1 MFFKTRARKKK
12 WLTEPV
18 EILPFPN
25 QTLRKKATPA
35 KTVAPIPISIV
46 PQEVKPVVLT
56 APAGSVDAS
65 HISIKKIL
73 EDQNKNEPSISKES
87 TLRESFTQDQ
97 LKMFWKRFAFQM
109 KESSM
114 ETFYNALIKRE
125 PVFINDETFA
135 IEVDNTVQIDY
146 INPLLNDFVSY
157 LRQNLKNFSIK
168 VELKLTDDPMKEVK
182 YLTGKD
188 KFAAMARKNT
198 NLHKLKNLF
207 NLDIEF

>member
-18 EILPFPN
+18 DILPFPN
-25 QTLRKKATPA
+25 QTLRKKVTPS
-35 KTVAPIPISIV
+35 KTVASVPISIV
-46 PQEVKPVVLT
+46 SQEVKPVVLST
-56 APAGSVDAS
+56 PAGSVDAP

-73 EDQNKNEPSISKES
+73 EDQNKNEPSLSKENEE
-87 TLRESFTQDQ
+87 REPFTRDQ

-109 KESSM
+109 KENSM

-125 PVFINDETFA
+125 PVFLDDEKLA
-135 IEVDNTVQIDY
+135 IEVDNNVQIDY
-146 INPLLNDFVSY
+146 INPHLNDFVSF
-157 LRQNLKNFSIK
+157 LRKNLKNYSIS

>member
-1 MFFKTRARKKK
+1 MFFETRARKKK
-12 WLTEPV
+12 WLTERV
-18 EILPFPN
+18 DILPFPN

-35 KTVAPIPISIV
+35 KTVASVPISIV
-46 PQEVKPVVLT
+46 PQEVKPVVLS
-56 APAGSVDAS
+56 APAGSVDAP

-73 EDQNKNEPSISKES
+73 EDQIKNDPTLTKENEEREP
-87 TLRESFTQDQ
+87 FTRDQ

-109 KESSM
+109 KENSM

-125 PVFINDETFA
+125 PVFLDDEKFA
-135 IEVDNTVQIDY
+135 IEVDNNVQIEY
-146 INPLLNDFVSY
+146 INPHLNDFVSF
-157 LRQNLKNFSIK
+157 LRKSLKNYSIS
-168 VELKLTDDPMKEVK
+168 VEMRLTEDSMQEVK

>member
-12 WLTEPV
+12 WLTERV
-18 EILPFPN
+18 DILPFPN

-35 KTVAPIPISIV
+35 KTVASVPVSIV
-46 PQEVKPVVLT
+46 PQEVKPVVLST
-56 APAGSVDAS
+56 PAGSVDAP

-73 EDQNKNEPSISKES
+73 EDQNKNEPSLSKEN
-87 TLRESFTQDQ
+87 EEKEPFTRDQ

-109 KESSM
+109 KENSM

-125 PVFINDETFA
+125 PVFLDDEKLA
-135 IEVDNTVQIDY
+135 IEVDNNVQIDY
-146 INPLLNDFVSY
+146 INPHLNDFVSF
-157 LRQNLKNFSIK
+157 LRKNLKNYSISL
-168 VELKLTDDPMKEVK
+168 ELRLTDDPMKEVK

>member
-1 MFFKTRARKKK
+1 LFFKTRARKKK

-18 EILPFPN
+18 DILPFPN
-25 QTLRKKATPA
+25 QTLRKKVTPS
-35 KTVAPIPISIV
+35 KTVASVPISIV
-46 PQEVKPVVLT
+46 SQEVKPVVLST
-56 APAGSVDAS
+56 PAGSVDAP

-73 EDQNKNEPSISKES
+73 EDQNKNEPSLSKENEE
-87 TLRESFTQDQ
+87 REPFTRDQ

-109 KESSM
+109 KENSM

-125 PVFINDETFA
+125 PVFLDDEKLV
-135 IEVDNTVQIDY
+135 IEVDNNVQIDY
-146 INPLLNDFVSY
+146 INPHLNDFVSF
-157 LRQNLKNFSIK
+157 LRKNLKNYSIS
-168 VELKLTDDPMKEVK
+168 VELRLTDDPMKEVK

>member
-12 WLTEPV
+12 WLTERV
-18 EILPFPN
+18 DILPFPN
-25 QTLRKKATPA
+25 QTLRKKPTPA
-35 KTVAPIPISIV
+35 KTVVSVPVSIV
-46 PQEVKPVVLT
+46 PQEVKPVILSV
-56 APAGSVDAS
+56 PAGSVDAP

-73 EDQNKNEPSISKES
+73 EDQIKNEPSLSKENEE
-87 TLRESFTQDQ
+87 REPFTRDQ

-109 KESSM
+109 KENSM

-125 PVFINDETFA
+125 PVFLDDEKLA
-135 IEVDNTVQIDY
+135 IEVDNNVQIDY
-146 INPLLNDFVSY
+146 INPHLNDFVSF
-157 LRQNLKNFSIK
+157 LRKNLKNYSIS
-168 VELKLTDDPMKEVK
+168 VELKLTDDPMNEVK

>member
-1 MFFKTRARKKK
+1 MFFETRARKKK
-12 WLTEPV
+12 WLTERV
-18 EILPFPN
+18 DILPFPN

-35 KTVAPIPISIV
+35 KTVASVPVSIV
-46 PQEVKPVVLT
+46 PQEVKPVVLS
-56 APAGSVDAS
+56 APAGSVDAP

-73 EDQNKNEPSISKES
+73 EDQIKNDPTLTKENEEREP
-87 TLRESFTQDQ
+87 FTRDQ

-109 KESSM
+109 KENSM

-125 PVFINDETFA
+125 PVFLDDEKLA
-135 IEVDNTVQIDY
+135 IEVDNNVQVEY
-146 INPLLNDFVSY
+146 INPHLNDFVSF
-157 LRQNLKNFSIK
+157 LRKNLKNYSIS
-168 VELKLTDDPMKEVK
+168 VEMRLTEDSMQEVK

>member
-1 MFFKTRARKKK
+1 MFFETRARKKK
-12 WLTEPV
+12 WLTERV
-18 EILPFPN
+18 DILPFPN

-35 KTVAPIPISIV
+35 KTVASVPDSIV
-46 PQEVKPVVLT
+46 PQEVKPVVLS
-56 APAGSVDAS
+56 APAGSVDAP

-73 EDQNKNEPSISKES
+73 EDQIKNDPTLTKENEEREP
-87 TLRESFTQDQ
+87 FTRDQ

-109 KESSM
+109 KENSM

-125 PVFINDETFA
+125 PVFLDDEKLA
-135 IEVDNTVQIDY
+135 IEVDNNVQIDY
-146 INPLLNDFVSY
+146 INPHLNDFVSF
-157 LRQNLKNFSIK
+157 LRKNLKNYSIS

-198 NLHKLKNLF
+198 NLHKLKILF

>member
-1 MFFKTRARKKK
+1 LFFKTRARKKK

-25 QTLRKKATPA
+25 QTLRKKVTPA

-46 PQEVKPVVLT
+46 PQEVKPVVLS

-87 TLRESFTQDQ
+87 ALRESFTHDQ

-109 KESSM
+109 KENSM

>member
-1 MFFKTRARKKK
+1 LFFETRARKKK
-12 WLTEPV
+12 WLTERV
-18 EILPFPN
+18 DILPFPN

-35 KTVAPIPISIV
+35 KTVASVPVSIV
-46 PQEVKPVVLT
+46 PQEVKPVVLS
-56 APAGSVDAS
+56 APAGSVDAP

-73 EDQNKNEPSISKES
+73 EDQIKNDPTLTKENEEREP
-87 TLRESFTQDQ
+87 FTRDQ

-109 KESSM
+109 KENSM

-125 PVFINDETFA
+125 PVFLDDEKLA
-135 IEVDNTVQIDY
+135 IEVDNNVQIDY
-146 INPLLNDFVSY
+146 INPHLNDFVSF
-157 LRQNLKNFSIK
+157 LRKNLKNYSIS

-198 NLHKLKNLF
+198 NLHKLKILF

>member
-1 MFFKTRARKKK
+1 LFFKTRARKKK
-12 WLTEPV
+12 WLTERV
-18 EILPFPN
+18 DILPFPN

-135 IEVDNTVQIDY
+135 IDVYNTVQIDY

-168 VELKLTDDPMKEVK
+168 VELKLTDDPMKEVGVCQSHGR
-182 YLTGKD
+182 YIHFFFFFFFCLV
-188 KFAAMARKNT
+188 MCM
-198 NLHKLKNLF
+198 KL
-207 NLDIEF
+207 

>member
-18 EILPFPN
+18 DILPFPN
-25 QTLRKKATPA
+25 QTLRKKVAPA
-35 KTVAPIPISIV
+35 KTVASVPISIL
-46 PQEVKPVVLT
+46 PQEIKPVVLST
-56 APAGSVDAS
+56 PAGSVDAP

-73 EDQNKNEPSISKES
+73 EDQNKNEPSLSKENEE
-87 TLRESFTQDQ
+87 REPFTRDQ

-109 KESSM
+109 KENSM

-125 PVFINDETFA
+125 PVFLDDEKLA
-135 IEVDNTVQIDY
+135 IEVDNNVQIDY
-146 INPLLNDFVSY
+146 INPHLNDFVSF
-157 LRQNLKNFSIK
+157 LRKNLKNYSIS
-168 VELKLTDDPMKEVK
+168 VELRLTDDPMKEVK

>member
-12 WLTEPV
+12 WLTERV
-18 EILPFPN
+18 DILPFPN
-25 QTLRKKATPA
+25 QTLRKKPTPT
-35 KTVAPIPISIV
+35 KTVASVPVSIV
-46 PQEVKPVVLT
+46 PQEVKPVVLS
-56 APAGSVDAS
+56 APAGSVDAP

-73 EDQNKNEPSISKES
+73 EDQIKNDPTLTKENEEREP
-87 TLRESFTQDQ
+87 FTRDQ

-109 KESSM
+109 KENSM

-125 PVFINDETFA
+125 PVFLDDEKLA
-135 IEVDNTVQIDY
+135 IEVDNNVQVEY
-146 INPLLNDFVSY
+146 INPHLNDFVSF
-157 LRQNLKNFSIK
+157 LRKNLKNYSIS
-168 VELKLTDDPMKEVK
+168 VEMRLTEDSMQEVK

>member
-18 EILPFPN
+18 DILPFPN
-25 QTLRKKATPA
+25 QTLRKKVAPA
-35 KTVAPIPISIV
+35 KTVASVPISIL
-46 PQEVKPVVLT
+46 PQEIKPIVLST
-56 APAGSVDAS
+56 PAGSVDAP

-73 EDQNKNEPSISKES
+73 EDQNKNEPSLSKENEE
-87 TLRESFTQDQ
+87 REPFTRDQ

-109 KESSM
+109 KENSM

-125 PVFINDETFA
+125 PVFLDDEKLA
-135 IEVDNTVQIDY
+135 IEVDNNVQIDY
-146 INPLLNDFVSY
+146 INPHLNDFVSF
-157 LRQNLKNFSIK
+157 LRKNLKNYSIS

>member
-1 MFFKTRARKKK
+1 MFFETRARKKK
-12 WLTEPV
+12 WLTERV
-18 EILPFPN
+18 DILPFPN
-25 QTLRKKATPA
+25 QTLRKKPTLT
-35 KTVAPIPISIV
+35 KTVASVPVSIV
-46 PQEVKPVVLT
+46 PQEVKPVVLS
-56 APAGSVDAS
+56 APAGSVDAP

-73 EDQNKNEPSISKES
+73 EDQIKNDPTLSKENEE
-87 TLRESFTQDQ
+87 REPFTRDQ

-109 KESSM
+109 KENSM

-125 PVFINDETFA
+125 PVFLDDEKLA
-135 IEVDNTVQIDY
+135 IEVDNNVQIDY
-146 INPLLNDFVSY
+146 INPHLNDFVSF
-157 LRQNLKNFSIK
+157 LRKNLKNYSIS

>member
-1 MFFKTRARKKK
+1 LFFKTRARKKK
-12 WLTEPV
+12 WLTERV
-18 EILPFPN
+18 DILPFPN
-25 QTLRKKATPA
+25 QTLRKKATPS
-35 KTVAPIPISIV
+35 KTVASVPISIV
-46 PQEVKPVVLT
+46 PQEVKPVVLSS
-56 APAGSVDAS
+56 PAGSVDAP

-73 EDQNKNEPSISKES
+73 EDQIKNDPTLTKENEEREP
-87 TLRESFTQDQ
+87 FTRDQ

-109 KESSM
+109 KENSM

-125 PVFINDETFA
+125 PVFLDDEKLA
-135 IEVDNTVQIDY
+135 IEVDNNVQIDY
-146 INPLLNDFVSY
+146 INPHLNDFVSF
-157 LRQNLKNFSIK
+157 LRKNLKNYSIS

>member
-1 MFFKTRARKKK
+1 LFFKTRARKKK
-12 WLTEPV
+12 WLTERV
-18 EILPFPN
+18 DILPFPN
-25 QTLRKKATPA
+25 QTLRKKPTPA
-35 KTVAPIPISIV
+35 KTVASVPVSIV
-46 PQEVKPVVLT
+46 PQEVKPVILSV
-56 APAGSVDAS
+56 PAGSVDAP

-73 EDQNKNEPSISKES
+73 EDQIKNEPNLSKENEE
-87 TLRESFTQDQ
+87 REPFTRDQ

-109 KESSM
+109 KENSM

-125 PVFINDETFA
+125 PVFLDDEKLT
-135 IEVDNTVQIDY
+135 IEVDNNVQIDY
-146 INPLLNDFVSY
+146 INPHLNDFVSF
-157 LRQNLKNFSIK
+157 LRKNLKNYSIS

>member
-18 EILPFPN
+18 DILPIPN
-25 QTLRKKATPA
+25 QTLKKKVTPS
-35 KTVAPIPISIV
+35 KTVASVPISIV
-46 PQEVKPVVLT
+46 SQEVKPVVLST
-56 APAGSVDAS
+56 PAGSVDAP

-73 EDQNKNEPSISKES
+73 EDQNKNEPSLSKENEE
-87 TLRESFTQDQ
+87 REPFTRDQ

-109 KESSM
+109 KENSM

-125 PVFINDETFA
+125 PVFLDDEKLA
-135 IEVDNTVQIDY
+135 IEVDNNVQIDY
-146 INPLLNDFVSY
+146 INPHLNDFVSF
-157 LRQNLKNFSIK
+157 LRKNLKNYSIS

>member
-1 MFFKTRARKKK
+1 LFFETRARKKK
-12 WLTEPV
+12 WLTERV
-18 EILPFPN
+18 DILPFPN

-35 KTVAPIPISIV
+35 KTVASVPVSIV
-46 PQEVKPVVLT
+46 PQEVKPVVLS
-56 APAGSVDAS
+56 APAGSVDAP

-73 EDQNKNEPSISKES
+73 EDQIKNDPTLTKENEEREP
-87 TLRESFTQDQ
+87 FTRDQ

-109 KESSM
+109 KENSM

-125 PVFINDETFA
+125 PVFLDDEKLA
-135 IEVDNTVQIDY
+135 IEVDNSVQIEY
-146 INPLLNDFVSY
+146 INPHLNDFVSF
-157 LRQNLKNFSIK
+157 LRKNLKNYSIS
-168 VELKLTDDPMKEVK
+168 VEMRLTEDSMQEVK

>member
-1 MFFKTRARKKK
+1 MFFETRARKKK
-12 WLTEPV
+12 WLTERID
-18 EILPFPN
+18 ILPFPN

-35 KTVAPIPISIV
+35 KTVASVPISIV
-46 PQEVKPVVLT
+46 PQEVKPVVLS
-56 APAGSVDAS
+56 APAGSVDAP

-73 EDQNKNEPSISKES
+73 EDQIKNDPTLTKENEEREP
-87 TLRESFTQDQ
+87 FTRDQ

-109 KESSM
+109 KENSM

-125 PVFINDETFA
+125 PVFLDDEKLA
-135 IEVDNTVQIDY
+135 IEVDNNVQIEY
-146 INPLLNDFVSY
+146 INPHLNDFVSF
-157 LRQNLKNFSIK
+157 LRKSLKNYSIS
-168 VELKLTDDPMKEVK
+168 VEMRLTEDSMQEVK

>member
-1 MFFKTRARKKK
+1 LFFKTRARKKK

>member
-1 MFFKTRARKKK
+1 LFFETRARKKK
-12 WLTEPV
+12 WLTERV
-18 EILPFPN
+18 DILPFPN

-35 KTVAPIPISIV
+35 KTVASVPISIV
-46 PQEVKPVVLT
+46 PQEVKPVVLS
-56 APAGSVDAS
+56 APAGSVDAP

-73 EDQNKNEPSISKES
+73 EDQIKNDPTLTKENEEREP
-87 TLRESFTQDQ
+87 FTRDQ

-109 KESSM
+109 KENSM

-125 PVFINDETFA
+125 PVFLDDEKFA
-135 IEVDNTVQIDY
+135 IEVDNNVQIEY
-146 INPLLNDFVSY
+146 INPHLNDFVSF
-157 LRQNLKNFSIK
+157 LRKSLKNYSIS
-168 VELKLTDDPMKEVK
+168 VEMRLTEDSMQEVK

>member
-25 QTLRKKATPA
+25 QTLRKKVTPA

>member
-1 MFFKTRARKKK
+1 MFFETRARKKK
-12 WLTEPV
+12 WLTERV
-18 EILPFPN
+18 DILPFPN

-35 KTVAPIPISIV
+35 KTVASIPISIV
-46 PQEVKPVVLT
+46 PQEVKPVVLS
-56 APAGSVDAS
+56 APAGSVDAP

-73 EDQNKNEPSISKES
+73 EDQIKNDPTLTKENEEREP
-87 TLRESFTQDQ
+87 FTRDQ

-109 KESSM
+109 KENSM

-125 PVFINDETFA
+125 PVFLDDEKLA
-135 IEVDNTVQIDY
+135 IEVDNNVQIEY
-146 INPLLNDFVSY
+146 INPHLNDFVSF
-157 LRQNLKNFSIK
+157 LRKNLKNYSIS
-168 VELKLTDDPMKEVK
+168 VEMRLTEDSMQEVK

>member
-1 MFFKTRARKKK
+1 LFFETRARKKK
-12 WLTEPV
+12 WLTERV
-18 EILPFPN
+18 DILPFPN

-35 KTVAPIPISIV
+35 KTVASVPISIV
-46 PQEVKPVVLT
+46 PQEVKPVVLS
-56 APAGSVDAS
+56 APAGSVDAP

-73 EDQNKNEPSISKES
+73 EDQIKNDPTLTKENEEREP
-87 TLRESFTQDQ
+87 FTRDQ

-109 KESSM
+109 KENSM

-125 PVFINDETFA
+125 PVFLDDEKLA
-135 IEVDNTVQIDY
+135 IEVDNNVQIEY
-146 INPLLNDFVSY
+146 INPHLNDFVSF
-157 LRQNLKNFSIK
+157 LRKSLKNYSIS
-168 VELKLTDDPMKEVK
+168 VEMRLTEDSMQEVK

>member
-12 WLTEPV
+12 WLTERV
-18 EILPFPN
+18 DILPFPN
-25 QTLRKKATPA
+25 QTLRKKPTPA
-35 KTVAPIPISIV
+35 KTVASVPVSIV
-46 PQEVKPVVLT
+46 PQEVKPVILSV
-56 APAGSVDAS
+56 PAGSVDAP

-73 EDQNKNEPSISKES
+73 EDQIKNDPTLTKENEEREP
-87 TLRESFTQDQ
+87 FTRDQ

-109 KESSM
+109 KENSM

-125 PVFINDETFA
+125 PVFLDDEKLA
-135 IEVDNTVQIDY
+135 IEVDNNVQIDY
-146 INPLLNDFVSY
+146 INPHLNDFVSF
-157 LRQNLKNFSIK
+157 LRKSLKNYSIS
-168 VELKLTDDPMKEVK
+168 VEMRLTEDSMQEVK

>member
-1 MFFKTRARKKK
+1 LFFKTRARKKK
-12 WLTEPV
+12 WLTERV
-18 EILPFPN
+18 DILPFPN
-25 QTLRKKATPA
+25 QTLRKKPTPA
-35 KTVAPIPISIV
+35 KTVVSVPVSIV
-46 PQEVKPVVLT
+46 PQEVKPVILSV
-56 APAGSVDAS
+56 PAGSVDAP

-73 EDQNKNEPSISKES
+73 EDQIKNEPSLSKENEE
-87 TLRESFTQDQ
+87 REPFTRDQ

-109 KESSM
+109 KENSM

-125 PVFINDETFA
+125 PVFLDDEKLA
-135 IEVDNTVQIDY
+135 IEVDNNVQIDY
-146 INPLLNDFVSY
+146 INPHLNDFVSF
-157 LRQNLKNFSIK
+157 LRKNLKNYSIS
-168 VELKLTDDPMKEVK
+168 VELKLTDDPMNEVK

>member
-1 MFFKTRARKKK
+1 LFFKTRARKKK
-12 WLTEPV
+12 WLTERV
-18 EILPFPN
+18 DILPFPN
-25 QTLRKKATPA
+25 QTLRKKPTPA
-35 KTVAPIPISIV
+35 KTVASVPVSIV
-46 PQEVKPVVLT
+46 PQEVKPVILSV
-56 APAGSVDAS
+56 PAGSVDAP

-73 EDQNKNEPSISKES
+73 EDQIKNDPTLTKENEEREP
-87 TLRESFTQDQ
+87 FTRDQ

-109 KESSM
+109 KENSM

-125 PVFINDETFA
+125 PVFLDDEKLA
-135 IEVDNTVQIDY
+135 IEVDNNVQIDY
-146 INPLLNDFVSY
+146 INPHLNDFVSF
-157 LRQNLKNFSIK
+157 LRKSLKNYSIS
-168 VELKLTDDPMKEVK
+168 VEMRLTEDSMQEVK

>member
-1 MFFKTRARKKK
+1 LFFKTRARKKK
-12 WLTEPV
+12 WLTERV
-18 EILPFPN
+18 DILPFPN
-25 QTLRKKATPA
+25 QTLRKKPTPA
-35 KTVAPIPISIV
+35 KTVASVPVSIV
-46 PQEVKPVVLT
+46 PQEVKPVILSV
-56 APAGSVDAS
+56 PAGSVDAP

-73 EDQNKNEPSISKES
+73 EDQIKNEPSLSKENEE
-87 TLRESFTQDQ
+87 REPFTRDQ

-109 KESSM
+109 KENSM

-125 PVFINDETFA
+125 PVFLDDEKLA
-135 IEVDNTVQIDY
+135 IEVDNNVQIDY
-146 INPLLNDFVSY
+146 INPHLNDFVSF
-157 LRQNLKNFSIK
+157 LRKSLKNYSIS
-168 VELKLTDDPMKEVK
+168 VEMRLTEDSMQEVK

>member
-1 MFFKTRARKKK
+1 
-12 WLTEPV
+12 
-18 EILPFPN
+18 
-25 QTLRKKATPA
+25 
-35 KTVAPIPISIV
+35 
-46 PQEVKPVVLT
+46 
-56 APAGSVDAS
+56 
-65 HISIKKIL
+65 
-73 EDQNKNEPSISKES
+73 
-87 TLRESFTQDQ
+87 
-97 LKMFWKRFAFQM
+97 M
-109 KESSM
+109 KENSM